1 MEESKHNVWK
11 KFLTG
16 YQLFSCIGCYSVTA
30 FSVFLTPTRLGYK
43 PYGKPDNRILEEDDP
58 FGWKIS
64 EMEEEYELKPG
75 IEYYSIYEKFR
86 NLGGNN
92 HAAYTGLE

>member
-1 MEESKHNVWK
+1 MLLRNS
-11 KFLTG
+11 
-16 YQLFSCIGCYSVTA
+16 LFGIHA
-30 FSVFLTPTRLGYK
+30 PPRLGYK

-75 IEYYSIYEKFR
+75 LNILAIR
-86 NLGGNN
+86 
-92 HAAYTGLE
+92 